1 MKRLENILAA
11 LTPKRWPVRW
21 RLAAVSATLTLV
33 ILVDLRRGRRPAD
46 VRTGSTTTSTTTCAD
61 TAATIAGQTQVGID
75 PSGAQGPPRPQ
86 TPARWPSAGRNS
98 AVIGS
103 SIRTA
108 SRFAMATL
116 GSLRTSGPPDV
127 GSIKQRRRLRGGL
140 VSTRCHDPDAP
151 TRSIV
156 QYARSTD
163 SLDATINRL
172 WLFLGV
178 RRAGRHRCSPRWP
191 GSRSPG
197 GRCGRSPTLTATAR
211 EIASTRDP
219 SLRIPEPETDDEVG
233 ELARTLEQMLRE
245 LDAARSETEQMMQ
258 AQREFVADASHELRT
273 PLTSIL
279 ANLELLQDRLDAA
292 ERRGEEGEMVDSALR
307 SSRRM
312 SRLVSDLLL
321 LARADAGRT
330 GARRE
335 CDLAEVAAAALSEVR
350 PVANGHRL
358 TLADDG
364 PVPVEGNPD
373 ELHRLARQ
381 PARQRP
387 APHARGHRDPG
398 RGRAPQRRRGARG
411 LRRRPRA
418 PARHGGAGLLAVRAR
433 ARARPTSPATR
444 GTGLGLAIVKA
455 VATSH
460 GGDVDAGSS
469 PRRRGAVHGPA
480 AAAAEDLRDEPGHAK
495 NPVAVRTFRNP
506 FTRSLYFPL
515 GRDNPPVGDTPRHH
529 LDG

>member
-1 MKRLENILAA
+1 MSASSAA

-21 RLAAVSATLTLV
+21 RLAAVSADPDAGHPG
-33 ILVDLRRGRRPAD
+33 DLRRGRRAAD
-46 VRTGSTTTSTTTCAD
+46 VEPAAGRLQRRAARHRGAILAAQVQIDPRHHVHSARRSSRPARRPDRDDAVVENGRPIRVDAIGALPHLGAPTPGRSTSVGDSDGGLAAGAATTTRST
-61 TAATIAGQTQVGID
+61 
-75 PSGAQGPPRPQ
+75 S
-86 TPARWPSAGRNS
+86 
-98 AVIGS
+98 
-103 SIRTA
+103 
-108 SRFAMATL
+108 
-116 GSLRTSGPPDV
+116 
-127 GSIKQRRRLRGGL
+127 
-140 VSTRCHDPDAP
+140 

-163 SLDATINRL
+163 EP
-172 WLFLGV
+172 
-178 RRAGRHRCSPRWP
+178 RRDDQPAVAVPRGAASWAAPCSRRWP

-197 GRCGRSPTLTATAR
+197 ARCGRSPTLTATAR

-279 ANLELLQDRLDAA
+279 ANLELLQERLEAA
-292 ERRGEEGEMVDSALR
+292 ERRGEEGEMIESALR

-335 CDLAEVAAAALSEVR
+335 CDLAAVAAAAALRGAPGRRR
-350 PVANGHRL
+350 P
-358 TLADDG
+358 
-364 PVPVEGNPD
+364 PPD
-373 ELHRLARQ
+373 AGRRRAGAGRRQPGRAPPAGRQ

-387 APHARGHRDPG
+387 APHPRGHRDPG
-398 RGRAPQRRRGARG
+398 GGRAPQRRRGARG

-418 PARHGGAGLLAVRAR
+418 SRPAWRSRSSPGSFAATAPPTCAGDSGTGPGPRDREGGRDLPRRRGRRRLLA
-433 ARARPTSPATR
+433 
-444 GTGLGLAIVKA
+444 
-455 VATSH
+455 
-460 GGDVDAGSS
+460 
-469 PRRRGAVHGPA
+469 RRRGAVHGA
-480 AAAAEDLRDEPGHAK
+480 AAAAGTQGPSWP
-495 NPVAVRTFRNP
+495 PVARKDLAARKF
-506 FTRSLYFPL
+506 
-515 GRDNPPVGDTPRHH
+515 
-529 LDG
+529 